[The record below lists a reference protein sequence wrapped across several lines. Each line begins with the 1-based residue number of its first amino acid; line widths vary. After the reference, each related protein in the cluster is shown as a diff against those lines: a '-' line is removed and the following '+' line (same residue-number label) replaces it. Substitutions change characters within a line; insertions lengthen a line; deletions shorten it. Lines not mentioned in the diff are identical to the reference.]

1 MSSST
6 VKSSIEKFVEMQEIF
21 SNLAR
26 EFYNN
31 GEVDKGD
38 EAMKAAE
45 DAYELSIGY
54 ESKS

>member
-1 MSSST
+1 MSSSP
-6 VKSSIEKFVEMQEIF
+6 VNSSIEKFVEMQEIF

>member
-1 MSSST
+1 MSEN
-6 VKSSIEKFVEMQEIF
+6 IVEMQEIF